1 MKWLLLVLAFVLGA
15 VVTWFLTV
23 RRASRTLPVEGP
35 VGTDADG
42 GPDADVAPPVVSSG
56 APVVGAVG
64 PVGAAELAAVVGDG
78 MLSAEPDAPSEEVP
92 GDAGPEEEATRFGGA
107 HTAVSEAPGAAEA
120 WDRDAQDEDAL
131 MPRTSPGVAPVVDAT
146 PNGDVAGVGEPDAV
160 AAVDAV
166 LPLDGDRGGD
176 GEVDASQSEV
186 PETREASAAGTTQG
200 ELTFDQPGES
210 VPPEDKP

>member
-23 RRASRTLPVEGP
+23 RRASRTPPVEGP

-42 GPDADVAPPVVSSG
+42 GAAADVAPVVAPG

-64 PVGAAELAAVVGDG
+64 VVGAADLAAVVGDG
-78 MLSAEPDAPSEEVP
+78 LLPAEADAPSEEVP

-107 HTAVSEAPGAAEA
+107 HTAVSEEPGAAEA

-131 MPRTSPGVAPVVDAT
+131 MPRTSPDVVPVVDAT
-146 PNGDVAGVGEPDAV
+146 PNGDLAGVGEPDAV

-166 LPLDGDRGGD
+166 LPLDGDGGGD
-176 GEVDASQSEV
+176 DEVDASQSQGAEITAA
-186 PETREASAAGTTQG
+186 PAAGPTQG
-200 ELTFDQPGES
+200 ELAFDQPGES
-210 VPPEDKP
+210 VPPEDKL

>member
-35 VGTDADG
+35 VGTDADAS
-42 GPDADVAPPVVSSG
+42 PDADVAPVVSPG
-56 APVVGAVG
+56 APAVGAVG
-64 PVGAAELAAVVGDG
+64 AVGAAELAAVVGDG
-78 MLSAEPDAPSEEVP
+78 VLSTEPDAPSEEVP

-131 MPRTSPGVAPVVDAT
+131 MPRTSPEVAPVVDAT
-146 PNGDVAGVGEPDAV
+146 PNGDLAGVGEPDAV

-166 LPLDGDRGGD
+166 LPLDGDGGGD
-176 GEVDASQSEV
+176 SEADISQSEV
-186 PETREASAAGTTQG
+186 PETREVPAAGPTQG